1 MPVRPTRPARPAPRT
16 LAQRQQADRAS
27 DALAIANLRAR
38 CAKQG
43 RTPTASE
50 ERQAIIDARRSR
62 DAKAA
67 RQQLHARDEANG
79 VPPARRLG

>member
-1 MPVRPTRPARPAPRT
+1 MPARPIRPARPAPRT
-16 LAQRQQADRAS
+16 PAQRQQADRAS
-27 DALAIANLRAR
+27 DALALANLRAR

-50 ERQAIIDARRSR
+50 EKQAIIDARRQR

-67 RQQLHARDEANG
+67 SRQLQARDEANG
-79 VPPARRLG
+79 VPPARRLR

>member
-1 MPVRPTRPARPAPRT
+1 MPVRPTRPARPTPRT
-16 LAQRQQADRAS
+16 NQQRQQADRAS

-38 CAKQG
+38 LAKLG
-43 RTPTASE
+43 RAPTASE
-50 ERQAIIDARRSR
+50 QRQAIIDARRQR

-79 VPPARRLG
+79 VPHHRRLG